1 MDQNFSSKLL
11 QVFFYTEVSTV
22 AILSRMSCSEKI
34 FKVKSTLVD
43 IVFTRKRQL
52 LWSYIFLAQTINNQY
67 KATYRASAAL
77 GDAVQPTRGST
88 KQILGKSMN

>member
-1 MDQNFSSKLL
+1 MDQNFRQSYFR
-11 QVFFYTEVSTV
+11 FFY
-22 AILSRMSCSEKI
+22 
-34 FKVKSTLVD
+34 
-43 IVFTRKRQL
+43 
-52 LWSYIFLAQTINNQY
+52 YIFLAQTINNQY